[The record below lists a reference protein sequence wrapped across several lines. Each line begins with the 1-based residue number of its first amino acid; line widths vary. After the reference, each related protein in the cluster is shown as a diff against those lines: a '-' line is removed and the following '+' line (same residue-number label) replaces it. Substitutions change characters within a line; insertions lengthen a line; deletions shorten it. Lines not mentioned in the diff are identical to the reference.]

1 MEIGVQTGWILT
13 TLPEDAGLC
22 QISPIPCLLI
32 SDSQIVCDFQ
42 HSRNLV
48 LSCGLQNTVVSSC
61 ISLDSCR
68 IHTQKYTCYEEKIHV
83 IEAIF

>member
-22 QISPIPCLLI
+22 QRSPIPCLLI

-42 HSRNLV
+42 TFSESGFIMWTPEYGGFQLYFLR
-48 LSCGLQNTVVSSC
+48 
-61 ISLDSCR
+61 
-68 IHTQKYTCYEEKIHV
+68 HTQKYTCYEEKIHV